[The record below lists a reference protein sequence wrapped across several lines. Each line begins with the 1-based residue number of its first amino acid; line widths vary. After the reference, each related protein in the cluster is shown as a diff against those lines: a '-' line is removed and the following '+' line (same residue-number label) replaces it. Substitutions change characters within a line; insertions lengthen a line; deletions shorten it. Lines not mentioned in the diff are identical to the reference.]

1 MASNRRKATTG
12 NSRLTYQEMFCTG
25 PGTLAGKYMRRFWHP
40 VYRAE
45 DLKAGDT
52 KAIRIMSEDFALYRG
67 ESGAPHLVDYRC
79 PHRGAQLSAG
89 WVEGD
94 CIRCMYHG
102 WLYDGTGQC
111 IEQPA
116 EDKPFAKKIRIRS
129 YPTQEYLGLI
139 FAYFGEGE
147 PPRMPRYPPF
157 EREGYVEVLPLQIW
171 PCNFFQRMDNNGD
184 TAHVSFV
191 HRGGYHG
198 TGVRSGIPKF
208 AKVESDWGTT
218 SYATFPGGWTNVFQ
232 FVMPNAYA
240 FRNPSL
246 DPEFPWDDRMQWDV
260 PVDDEHA
267 LQFRIRLLPVT
278 GDVAREYKE
287 RRAAQAAKDK
297 MSITE
302 LGEAALSGRIR
313 FQDMD
318 KYMCDKIALV
328 HAQDY
333 VAQVGQ
339 GPIANRSKEHLGR
352 SDVGVILF
360 RKIWERE
367 LRALK
372 EGRRLKK
379 WSLPQ
384 DAGERFTV
392 EPQKTPWEAN
402 QEPVRT

>member
-1 MASNRRKATTG
+1 MPSKRGKIKKPRVELSYKDLV
-12 NSRLTYQEMFCTG
+12 STG
-25 PGTLAGKYMRRFWHP
+25 PGTLAGRYLRMFWHP
-40 VYRAE
+40 IYRAE
-45 DLKAGDT
+45 DLKAGEA
-52 KAIRIMSEDFALYRG
+52 KPIRIMGEDFTLYRG
-67 ESGAPHLVDYRC
+67 ESGAPHLVDCRC

-102 WLYDGTGQC
+102 WLFDSSGQC

-116 EDKPFAKKIRIRS
+116 EDERFAKKICIRS
-129 YPTQEYLGLI
+129 YPTEEYLGLI
-139 FAYFGEGE
+139 FAYFGERE
-147 PPRMPRYPPF
+147 PPRMARYPHF
-157 EREGYVEVLPLQIW
+157 EGEGYLEVLPLQIW
-171 PCNFFQRMDNNGD
+171 PCNFFQRVDNNGD

-208 AKVESDWGTT
+208 VKVESDWGTT
-218 SYATFPGGWTNVFQ
+218 SYASFPGGWTNVFQ
-232 FVMPNAYA
+232 FVIPNAYV
-240 FRNPSL
+240 FRNPSP
-246 DPEFPWDDRMQWDV
+246 DAEFPWDDRMQWDV
-260 PVDDEHA
+260 PVDDEHS
-267 LQFRIRLLPVT
+267 LQFRIRLVPVT
-278 GDVAREYKE
+278 GEAAREYRE
-287 RRAAQAAKDK
+287 RRAAQAAKDR
-297 MSITE
+297 MSVTE
-302 LGEAALSGRIR
+302 LGEAVLSGRIR
-313 FQDMD
+313 FQDME

-339 GPIANRSKEHLGR
+339 GLMANRGREHLGR
-352 SDVGVILF
+352 SDAGVILF

-379 WSLPQ
+379 WDLPQ

-392 EPQKTPWEAN
+392 EPQKTPW
-402 QEPVRT
+402 

>member
-1 MASNRRKATTG
+1 MAYNKRKSRRG
-12 NSRLTYQEMFCTG
+12 NSRLSYREMVSTG
-25 PGTLAGKYMRRFWHP
+25 PGTLAGRYMRMFWHP

-45 DLKAGDT
+45 DLKPGES
-52 KAIRIMSEDFALYRG
+52 KPIRIMSEDFTLYRG

-102 WLYDGTGQC
+102 WLYDSSGQC

-116 EDKPFAKKIRIRS
+116 EEKPFAKKIRIRS

-147 PPRMPRYPPF
+147 PPPMPRYLHM
-157 EREGYVEVLPLQIW
+157 EREGYLEVLPVQFW
-171 PCNFFQRMDNNGD
+171 PCNFFQRTDNNGD
-184 TAHVSFV
+184 TVHVSFV

-208 AKVESDWGTT
+208 VKVESDWGTT
-218 SYATFPGGWTNVFQ
+218 SYARFPGGWTNIFQ
-232 FVMPNAYA
+232 FVMPNTYV
-240 FRNPSL
+240 FRNPSP

-260 PVDDEHA
+260 PLDDERS
-267 LQFRIRLLPVT
+267 LQFRIRLVPVT
-278 GDVAREYKE
+278 GEAAREYRG
-287 RRAAQAAKDK
+287 RRGVQAAEDQ
-297 MSITE
+297 MSVAE
-302 LGEAALSGRIR
+302 LGQAVLSGRIR
-313 FQDMD
+313 FQDMEN
-318 KYMCDKIALV
+318 YMCDKIALV

-339 GPIANRSKEHLGR
+339 GPVTDRSKEHLGR
-352 SDVGVILF
+352 SDAGVILF

-379 WSLPQ
+379 WALPQ
-384 DAGERFTV
+384 DMGDRFTV
-392 EPQKTPWEAN
+392 EPQKSRWPAT
-402 QEPVRT
+402 